1 MAENIIVARP
11 YAKAIFEL
19 AREGDAVEEWA
30 SMLALACRTLE
41 DDVFQAYMHSPDAE
55 PAHLVDIILSVC
67 GEQAGELQQN
77 FLRLLAE
84 NRRLASLQA
93 IADEFANLR
102 DEHEN
107 VADVHVTSAVPLSEE
122 QKQEIGAAMKSRL
135 GKNVRLNCDVDAALI
150 GGAIIRSGDVVIDG
164 SLRGRLDQLSGVVTH

>member
-19 AREGDAVEEWA
+19 AREGDAVEEWG

-41 DDVFQAYMHSPDAE
+41 DDAFLVYMHSPGAE
-55 PAHLVDIILSVC
+55 PGRLVDIILSVC
-67 GEQAGELQQN
+67 GEHAGELQQN

-84 NRRLASLQA
+84 NRRLGSLRA
-93 IADEFANLR
+93 IAEEFANLR

-107 VADVHVTSAVPLSEE
+107 VADVEVTSAVPLSEE